1 MTYQN
6 ILVLCS
12 CPDEAV
18 AERIARTLVEE
29 RLAACVNRISA
40 LRSTYRWQG
49 RVEDEPEVL
58 LLAKTSGSRYEALE
72 RRISALHPYEVPEI
86 VALPIVAG
94 SKAYLDWLT
103 HSTDH
108 AGP

>member
-58 LLAKTSGSRYEALE
+58 LLVKTSGSRYEALE
-72 RRISALHPYEVPEI
+72 QRIAALHPYEVPEI
-86 VALPIVAG
+86 IALPIVAG
-94 SKAYLDWLT
+94 SKAYLDWLA